1 MSEDSIK
8 QKSLTLLQLP
18 RQTVAL
24 VLAGGRGNR
33 LKQLTQRRAKPAL
46 HFGGKFR
53 IIDFA
58 LSNCIN
64 SGINRVGVITQYTS
78 QDLFRHLQRGW
89 SFLRWEANEFI
100 EALPAQQTVHA
111 ESWYRGTAD
120 AVYQNIE
127 TLREHKSS
135 YILVLAGDHI
145 YKMDY
150 SRMLAFHRDSG
161 AQCTVACTEVP
172 RADACGFGVIK
183 ADRSGRIVEFV
194 EKPADPPAMQGNP
207 ERALV
212 SMGIYVFNT
221 GFLFE
226 QLEQDVLKSESAH
239 DFGRNVIPEI
249 VRRGQACAHPFRL
262 SCVSSAPEAEPYW
275 RDVGTVDAYWEANID
290 LTMPTPALDMYD
302 TLWPIWTYQEQLPP
316 AKFVFDSDDRRGT
329 AIDSIVSGGCIIS
342 GSPVKRSV
350 LFSKV
355 RINSFCRIEGAV
367 LLPRVEIGRHARLR
381 NVVVDSGCSI
391 PEGMV
396 IGENPDDDARRFSRT
411 ERGITLVTQ
420 EMIDRVQGRG

>member
-1 MSEDSIK
+1 MKEDV
-8 QKSLTLLQLP
+8 LTSLQLP
-18 RQTVAL
+18 RRTVAL

-33 LKQLTQRRAKPAL
+33 LKQLTEHRAKPAL
-46 HFGGKFR
+46 YFGGKFR
-53 IIDFA
+53 IIDFT

-64 SGINRVGVITQYTS
+64 SGIKRISVITQYTS

-100 EALPAQQTVHA
+100 EALPAQQTIHA

-120 AVYQNIE
+120 AVYQNIDI
-127 TLREHKSS
+127 LREHKSN
-135 YILVLAGDHI
+135 YIIVLAGDHI

-150 SRMLAFHRDSG
+150 SRMLESHRSSG
-161 AQCTVACTEVP
+161 AQCSVACAEVP
-172 RADACGFGVIK
+172 RDAASSLGVLK
-183 ADRSGRIVEFV
+183 ADRSGRIIDFI
-194 EKPADPPAMQGNP
+194 EKPVSPPAIP
-207 ERALV
+207 DKPDRSLA
-212 SMGIYVFNT
+212 SMGIYIFNT
-221 GFLFE
+221 SFLFE
-226 QLEQDVLKSESAH
+226 QLEQDMRLPDSAH
-239 DFGRNVIPEI
+239 DFGKNVIPEI
-249 VRRGQACAHPFRL
+249 VRNGQAYAHPFSF

-302 TLWPIWTYQEQLPP
+302 TSWPIWTYQEQLPP
-316 AKFVFDSDDRRGT
+316 AKFVFDSDDRRGM

-342 GSPVKRSV
+342 GSMVRRSV

-355 RINSFCRIEGAV
+355 RVNSYSKVEGAV
-367 LLPRVEIGRHARLR
+367 LLPGVDIGRYARLN
-381 NVVVDSGCSI
+381 NVVVDSGCRI

-396 IGENPDDDARRFSRT
+396 IGENPDDDAQRFHRT

-420 EMIDRVQGRG
+420 EMINRIRGRN